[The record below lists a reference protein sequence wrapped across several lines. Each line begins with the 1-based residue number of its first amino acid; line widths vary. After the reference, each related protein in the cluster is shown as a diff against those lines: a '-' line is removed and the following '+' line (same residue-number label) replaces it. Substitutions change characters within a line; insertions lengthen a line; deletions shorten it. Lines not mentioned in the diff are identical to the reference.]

1 VQEDQHAALGVVGDA
16 VDDLRALKGS
26 ALLRASVATLRGGA
40 SGAPHRYL
48 LYGLVRHEDVG
59 LARRPQHTVAREE
72 GKCVPAPAQQGP
84 APFQAVSRRGGPR
97 YQPHLSRHER
107 HFKQQQQNK
116 KWACMQLWRGTG
128 AHWLTHL
135 GVTSIIAS
143 TTASAAPKSALA
155 APAVACTGAP
165 ANGIRQSSD
174 LSARPDGVPAL
185 RRTHPFCPQRCTR

>member
-72 GKCVPAPAQQGP
+72 GKCVPAPAKQ
-84 APFQAVSRRGGPR
+84 APFQAAGRRGGPR
-97 YQPHLSRHER
+97 YQPHLSQHER
-107 HFKQQQQNK
+107 HFEQQQQNK
-116 KWACMQLWRGTG
+116 VR
-128 AHWLTHL
+128 
-135 GVTSIIAS
+135 
-143 TTASAAPKSALA
+143 
-155 APAVACTGAP
+155 ACTLARDGGTLVVP
-165 ANGIRQSSD
+165 PGRDKHQCLHNG
-174 LSARPDGVPAL
+174 
-185 RRTHPFCPQRCTR
+185 QRCAKVGARSSGSRLHRSACKRHSPVLRLKRTA